1 MDWAPQVLVV
11 ILSVFLALFL
21 LLSIVLVVLL
31 IKVTKQIKTVTTSAE
46 RTVVK
51 LEEAATNASTY
62 TSLSF
67 LAKAAKNFMS
77 NKK

>member
-11 ILSVFLALFL
+11 ILSIFLALFL
-21 LLSIVLVVLL
+21 ILAIILIALL

-67 LAKAAKNFMS
+67 LAKAAKNFVN